1 MATHENQSIW
11 YNLKE
16 MLSDKHYSLVNIKYG
31 SRFLSKKIQLQ
42 RKEDISLAVVVNWWF
57 NAAQNTNTS
66 KTINISWPCRTGF
79 IIIKLTNSTDGSSY
93 HLFWYQTHWNKT
105 NFAVQ
110 MVKCLTY
117 VSLQQKEK
125 KKRLTYV

>member
-42 RKEDISLAVVVNWWF
+42 RKEDISLAVVVNW
-57 NAAQNTNTS
+57 
-66 KTINISWPCRTGF
+66 
-79 IIIKLTNSTDGSSY
+79 
-93 HLFWYQTHWNKT
+93 
-105 NFAVQ
+105 
-110 MVKCLTY
+110 
-117 VSLQQKEK
+117 
-125 KKRLTYV
+125 